1 MKSSLTNKP
10 TPPQHNNLFVF
21 DQAHIR
27 KRSLSPHILQHNFSK
42 PKISYTKNPQKNR
55 DVTPYRKYG
64 RITTT
69 SKKQPQNKPQTKF
82 QGELISSSSISNN
95 ALSSQVKPKQTNSPF
110 YLMGAQR
117 ANYANN
123 KKFSPGS
130 VYMYS
135 GSSNNNNINVSS
147 KLNTMKKPI
156 MNSFSNGTMSPSGNN
171 NNVNSSSSN
180 KGMKH
185 KANGSNV
192 NNGGVVIKTPQSKPS
207 TKRSYSFITTK
218 PRSNYNIN
226 NNNNNNNKKFN
237 IFSSTKGFVKP
248 QQRSVTPIPRSKFSL
263 ANFPVKK
270 IQGGNG
276 FGSFAKQVKMNSNN
290 IANNNKSV
298 QLSQKRPL
306 IGSGMMFN
314 HVPRGNHFKGMNI
327 FKMGLNKSKSKST
340 VYTMNIDQEQRSVGS
355 NNTSISGVLQKSGNE
370 CNENRKNIDNGAI
383 ENGELVIKSNVNN
396 NNNNVYSNSKIN
408 VIEEENISGGTV
420 IKRIRC
426 MHEFS
431 KTGYAGE
438 DEKKINQDNY
448 FVFHNFVNSSENI
461 FMAVW

>member
-82 QGELISSSSISNN
+82 QGELISSSST
-95 ALSSQVKPKQTNSPF
+95 SSQIKPKQTNSPF

-135 GSSNNNNINVSS
+135 GSNNNINVSN

-156 MNSFSNGTMSPSGNN
+156 MNSFSNGTMSPSVNN
-171 NNVNSSSSN
+171 NNNSVSSSSNN

-218 PRSNYNIN
+218 PRSNYNI
-226 NNNNNNNKKFN
+226 NNNNNNKKFN

-276 FGSFAKQVKMNSNN
+276 FGSFAKQVKMNSNMN
-290 IANNNKSV
+290 NNNNSNNKSV

-314 HVPRGNHFKGMNI
+314 HVPRGNYFKGMNI

-355 NNTSISGVLQKSGNE
+355 NNTSISGVVQKSGNE
-370 CNENRKNIDNGAI
+370 CNDSRKNIDNGAI

-408 VIEEENISGGTV
+408 VIEEENISSGPV

>member
-64 RITTT
+64 RITTS

-171 NNVNSSSSN
+171 NNNVNSSSNNN

-290 IANNNKSV
+290 IPNNNKSV

-355 NNTSISGVLQKSGNE
+355 NNTSI
-370 CNENRKNIDNGAI
+370 R
-383 ENGELVIKSNVNN
+383 
-396 NNNNVYSNSKIN
+396 
-408 VIEEENISGGTV
+408 
-420 IKRIRC
+420 
-426 MHEFS
+426 FS
-431 KTGYAGE
+431 T
-438 DEKKINQDNY
+438 
-448 FVFHNFVNSSENI
+448 F
-461 FMAVW
+461 

>member
-42 PKISYTKNPQKNR
+42 PKISNSKNSQKNR

-64 RITTT
+64 RISTA
-69 SKKQPQNKPQTKF
+69 SKKQPQSKPQTRF
-82 QGELISSSSISNN
+82 QGELISSSSN
-95 ALSSQVKPKQTNSPF
+95 ALSQAKPKQTNSPF
-110 YLMGAQR
+110 YLMGVQR

-123 KKFSPGS
+123 KKFSPGN
-130 VYMYS
+130 VYMHC
-135 GSSNNNNINVSS
+135 GNNVNPTNRSTA
-147 KLNTMKKPI
+147 LKKPI
-156 MNSFSNGTMSPSGNN
+156 TNSFSNGTMSPSGNN
-171 NNVNSSSSN
+171 GVNASN
-180 KGMKH
+180 KGVKH
-185 KANGSNV
+185 KPNGSGV
-192 NNGGVVIKTPQSKPS
+192 NNGGLVIKTPQSKPS

-218 PRSNYNIN
+218 PRSQFNIN
-226 NNNNNNNKKFN
+226 SNNNGGNNKKFN
-237 IFSSTKGFVKP
+237 IFSATKGFVKP

-263 ANFPVKK
+263 ANFPAKK
-270 IQGGNG
+270 MQGSG
-276 FGSFAKQVKMNSNN
+276 FGSFAKQVKMNAN
-290 IANNNKSV
+290 NNNKSV

-314 HVPRGNHFKGMNI
+314 HVPRGNHFKGTNI

-340 VYTMNIDQEQRSVGS
+340 VYTMNIDQEQRSGNS
-355 NNTSISGVLQKSGNE
+355 NNTSISGALQKSGNE
-370 CNENRKNIDNGAI
+370 HNDSRKNIDNGAI
-383 ENGELVIKSNVNN
+383 DNGELTKSNTNS
-396 NNNNVYSNSKIN
+396 NNNVYSNNKIN
-408 VIEEENISGGTV
+408 VIEEENIGGPV

>member
-10 TPPQHNNLFVF
+10 TPPQHSNLFVF

-27 KRSLSPHILQHNFSK
+27 KRSLSPHILQHNFSR

-64 RITTT
+64 RITTA
-69 SKKQPQNKPQTKF
+69 SKKQPPNKPQTKY
-82 QGELISSSSISNN
+82 QGELISS
-95 ALSSQVKPKQTNSPF
+95 LSSSNASSQIKPKQTNSPF

-123 KKFSPGS
+123 KKFSPGNA
-130 VYMYS
+130 YMYS
-135 GSSNNNNINVSS
+135 GNNINVSN
-147 KLNTMKKPI
+147 KLNNALKKPN

-171 NNVNSSSSN
+171 SVNANSA
-180 KGMKH
+180 KGIKH

-192 NNGGVVIKTPQSKPS
+192 NNGGLVIKTPQSKPS

-218 PRSNYNIN
+218 PRSQYNIN
-226 NNNNNNNKKFN
+226 NNNGNNKKFN

-263 ANFPVKK
+263 ANFPAKK
-270 IQGGNG
+270 MQGSG
-276 FGSFAKQVKMNSNN
+276 FGSFAKQMKMNSNN
-290 IANNNKSV
+290 NNNKSV

-314 HVPRGNHFKGMNI
+314 HVPKGNYFKGMNI

-340 VYTMNIDQEQRSVGS
+340 VYTMNIDQEQRSGSS

-370 CNENRKNIDNGAI
+370 YNDNRKNIDNGAI
-383 ENGELVIKSNVNN
+383 ENGELTKSNIATTTTT

-408 VIEEENISGGTV
+408 VIEEENISGPV